1 MNGTRQGSILS
12 PALFAVYVDELLVE
26 LRKLG
31 VGCKVAGIFM
41 GAMGFCD
48 DLLLLAPTRDAM
60 QLMLDTCQRFAAK
73 YNLQFSTDPNPEK
86 SKTKCIFV
94 CGRARA
100 RQKPVN
106 LMLDGKQLP
115 WVESAVHLGHILHQ
129 SGNMDKDIRVKRASF
144 IDESV
149 AVREMFQFAN
159 PAEVLQAVKLYV
171 GSHYGSMLWDLGSD
185 MARQYY
191 NAWTTRVKL
200 AWQVPRATHT
210 YFVDNLLSCGQ
221 SNARMDILG
230 RYSKFVRGLKAS
242 PSMEVAVMCGVA
254 QRDIRT
260 VTGSNIA
267 LIRLETGMD
276 PVHCCL
282 GKIRKEIQ
290 SRVAIV
296 PELDK
301 WRLDYLARLLTERE
315 GSILQI

>member
-1 MNGTRQGSILS
+1 MPAIVIRVIVRVYEYQYAWVKWGNSRSSTFSIVNGTRQGSILS

-73 YNLQFSTDPNPEK
+73 YNLQFSTDPNPQK

-171 GSHYGSMLWDLGSD
+171 GSHYGSMLWNLGSD
-185 MARQYY
+185 KERQYY
-191 NAWTTRVKL
+191 
-200 AWQVPRATHT
+200 
-210 YFVDNLLSCGQ
+210 
-221 SNARMDILG
+221 SN
-230 RYSKFVRGLKAS
+230 
-242 PSMEVAVMCGVA
+242 
-254 QRDIRT
+254 
-260 VTGSNIA
+260 
-267 LIRLETGMD
+267 
-276 PVHCCL
+276 
-282 GKIRKEIQ
+282 
-290 SRVAIV
+290 
-296 PELDK
+296 
-301 WRLDYLARLLTERE
+301 
-315 GSILQI
+315 